1 MTNQP
6 YIKQLK
12 TDTVTAL
19 NALNKENQA
28 FVRNLMLSMYGGNI
42 FKDETALGL
51 KLNEIINDFVQAE
64 QDGLSAEEF
73 FGHQP
78 KKASQEILAAIPNK
92 KVSDVIKDNLLLSFL
107 TVFFVAFLSSI
118 STRTINGVDHAYFS
132 ILSTILTPTLIA
144 LLIYLVFKVIS
155 FTAFA
160 KDFLKII
167 VLACLIFATLYFIVF
182 LFGHPIHWLSFEVP
196 MFWIDCQLIA
206 TLLYLTSMIIITI
219 LTIRKSRKSSSL

>member
-12 TDTVTAL
+12 TDTINAL

-51 KLNEIINDFVQAE
+51 KLNEIINDFAQAE
-64 QDGLSAEEF
+64 QDGLSAEDF

-92 KVSDVIKDNLLLSFL
+92 KVSDVIKDNLLLYFL

-118 STRTINGVDHAYFS
+118 STRTINSVDHAYFS
-132 ILSTILTPTLIA
+132 ILSTVLTPTLIA

-160 KDFLKII
+160 KDFLKNNCPSLLNLCYTLFYRLPLWTFYS
-167 VLACLIFATLYFIVF
+167 LAEF
-182 LFGHPIHWLSFEVP
+182 
-196 MFWIDCQLIA
+196 
-206 TLLYLTSMIIITI
+206 
-219 LTIRKSRKSSSL
+219 